1 MRYKAI
7 FVAGLAVGFVA
18 GTRAGRERYDQ
29 MIRLTRQA
37 AGSPQVQKATATVTA
52 KTADLA
58 KTAMPKVMDTAKQAA
73 DHLPFSGK
81 ASGTGADGSS
91 GEASDDAGPQARQ
104 QADGSPASYNGI
116 RAD

>member
-7 FVAGLAVGFVA
+7 FVAGLAVGFIV

-29 MIRLTRQA
+29 MVRLARQA
-37 AGSPQVQKATATVTA
+37 AGDPRVQKATATVTA
-52 KTADLA
+52 KTSDLA

-81 ASGTGADGSS
+81 PGGTGADGSS
-91 GEASDDAGPQARQ
+91 GESPDDAGPQARH
-104 QADGSPASYNGI
+104 QADGSSTSYNGI

>member
-1 MRYKAI
+1 MRYKAM

-29 MIRLTRQA
+29 MVRLARRA

-52 KTADLA
+52 KTTDLA
-58 KTAMPKVMDTAKQAA
+58 KTAMPKVMGTAKQAA
-73 DHLPFSGK
+73 DHLPFAGK
-81 ASGTGADGSS
+81 AGGTGSDGSS
-91 GEASDDAGPQARQ
+91 GEASDDAGPQVRY
-104 QADGSPASYNGI
+104 QADGSPTSYNNI